1 MRMSRRNFQFLL
13 LMSAGYPL
21 AACEKPVF
29 ALPEADHDLMQPF
42 EAQVRRLLAA
52 LEMIGNPLPLDEVA
66 RLNATFAHSSSA
78 ESVSLI
84 EAILDRHTLLKVN
97 INPEARVT
105 MTRGDA
111 QANLVEHGW
120 RTFLVKVT
128 NQAADTAVLRITSP
142 QAGPMGRPSGND
154 IEAVEDF
161 TIGAVDAV
169 EARERWIALDNWT
182 KQPLQAAL
190 SGLAIE
196 YRVLQIYS
204 RDRGKRE
211 ATLLAVAGPGEQD
224 LDYASTVPV
233 LFECAPANAIR
244 VRVQD
249 ESHDVAV
256 ASLLIT
262 DKLGRVYP
270 AQTKRA
276 LPDLWFQPQIY
287 RKNGETIELPDGAYA
302 IEYGRGPEYRRKQ
315 ISIEVSAG
323 EPASISLPL
332 ERWVH
337 PDTWHYY
344 SGDSHIHAAGCSHY
358 ESPSEGVTPEVMQRQ
373 SEGEALDVGAV
384 LTWAPG
390 WRHQSQ
396 FFSGHVF
403 RSGDSSAE
411 RSMLRYDVEVS
422 GFPSSHCGHLVL
434 LRLHQDTYPGTK
446 AINEWPSWNLPI
458 LQWAKAQGAVAGYAH
473 SGWGMAVDSTDLPNY
488 LIPAFDSCGA
498 NECIIDIT
506 HDGIIHFLS
515 GCDTWPFVELNTWY
529 HLLNCGFTIVFAGET
544 DFPCITD
551 RCTGGGRS
559 YVRLNAPPAGD
570 AGYSDWVQTG
580 MVEGHSYFGDGRS
593 HIFDFKIEGA
603 NSGASGDHI
612 QLGEPSSLHLVAHVC
627 ALLEEAISGASL
639 KIQNASPYEK
649 PYWHL
654 ERSRIGKT
662 NKVSVDLIVNGNA
675 VQSAEIVA
683 DGKTT
688 PVSFDIHL
696 ERSSWV
702 ALRIYP
708 SCHTNPIYVHVAGKP
723 VRASK
728 RSAEWCRRAVDACW
742 QQESLRIRPS
752 ELNAAQQ
759 AYDHARSTYNQIVSE
774 CAT

>member
-1 MRMSRRNFQFLL
+1 MRMSRRTFQFLL
-13 LMSAGYPL
+13 FMSAGYPL
-21 AACEKPVF
+21 TVCGRPAF
-29 ALPEADHDLMQPF
+29 ALSGSDQDLTQPF

-52 LEMIGNPLPLDEVA
+52 LDMIGDPLPPDETA
-66 RLNATFAHSSSA
+66 RLNAMLGQSPRNDT
-78 ESVSLI
+78 VSQM
-84 EAILDRHTLLKVN
+84 EAILDRHVLLKVN
-97 INPEARVT
+97 INPEARVS

-111 QANLVEHGW
+111 RAELVEHGW
-120 RTFLVKVT
+120 RSFLVKVT

-154 IEAVEDF
+154 TEGVEDF

-169 EARERWIALDNWT
+169 EAQQRWIALDNWT

-196 YRVLQIYS
+196 YRILQIYS
-204 RDRGKRE
+204 RDRGQRE
-211 ATLLAVAGPGEQD
+211 ATLVAVAGPGEQD
-224 LDYASTVPV
+224 LDYASMVPV
-233 LFECAPANAIR
+233 LFECAPATAIHIHI
-244 VRVQD
+244 QD
-249 ESHDVAV
+249 ASHGVAV

-262 DKLGRVYP
+262 DKLDRVYP
-270 AQTKRA
+270 VQAKRA

-287 RKNGETIELPDGAYA
+287 RKDGETIELPSGAYV
-302 IEYGRGPEYRRKQ
+302 IEYGRGPEYLRKQ
-315 ISIEVSAG
+315 ISLDLSDG
-323 EPASISLPL
+323 KPASISLPL
-332 ERWVH
+332 ERWVD
-337 PDTWHYY
+337 PETWHYY

-390 WRHQSQ
+390 WRYQSQ
-396 FFSGHVF
+396 FFSGHVLPW
-403 RSGDSSAE
+403 GDSSAV

-434 LRLHQDTYPGTK
+434 LRLHQDTYPGAK
-446 AINEWPSWNLPI
+446 AIDEWPSWNLPI
-458 LQWAKAQGAVAGYAH
+458 LRWAKAQGAVTGYAH

-498 NECIIDIT
+498 NECIIDVT
-506 HDGIIHFLS
+506 HEDMIHFLS

-559 YVRLNAPPAGD
+559 YVRLSAPPAGD
-570 AGYSDWVQTG
+570 AGYSDWVQAG
-580 MVEGHSYFGDGRS
+580 MVNGDSYFGDGRS
-593 HIFDFKIEGA
+593 HIFDLKAEA
-603 NSGASGDHI
+603 ASSGASGDHI
-612 QLGEPSSLHLVAHVC
+612 RLREPSNLHLVAHVC
-627 ALLEEAISGASL
+627 ALLEEISEASS
-639 KIQNASPYEK
+639 KIQNASPYDK

-662 NKVSVDLIVNGNA
+662 NKVPVDLVVNGRA
-675 VQSAEIVA
+675 VQSVEIVA
-683 DGKTT
+683 DGKSR
-688 PVSFDIHL
+688 PVSFDLQL
-696 ERSSWV
+696 EQSSWV

-708 SCHTNPIYVHVAGKP
+708 SCHTNPIYVHVGGKP
-723 VRASK
+723 VRASRK
-728 RSAEWCRRAVDACW
+728 SAEWCRKSVDACW
-742 QQESLRIRPS
+742 RQKSLRIRPS

-759 AYDHARSTYNQIVSE
+759 AYDHARSTYDRIISE
-774 CAT
+774 CAS

>member
-1 MRMSRRNFQFLL
+1 MSRRTFHFLL
-13 LMSAGYPL
+13 FMSAGYPL
-21 AACEKPVF
+21 AVCGEPAF
-29 ALPEADHDLMQPF
+29 AHSGVDQDLTQPF

-52 LEMIGNPLPLDEVA
+52 LEMIGDPLPPDEAA
-66 RLNATFAHSSSA
+66 RLNAIFAKSPRNDT
-78 ESVSLI
+78 VSLI
-84 EAILDRHTLLKVN
+84 EGILDRHTLLKVN
-97 INPEARVT
+97 INPEARVS

-111 QANLVEHGW
+111 QAELVEHGW
-120 RTFLVKVT
+120 RSFLVKVT

-154 IEAVEDF
+154 TEGVEDF

-169 EARERWIALDNWT
+169 EAQERWIALDNWT

-196 YRVLQIYS
+196 YRILQIYS
-204 RDRGKRE
+204 RDRGQRE
-211 ATLLAVAGPGEQD
+211 ATLVAIAGPGEQD
-224 LDYASTVPV
+224 LDFASTVPV
-233 LFECAPANAIR
+233 LFACAPANAILIHIE
-244 VRVQD
+244 D
-249 ESHDVAV
+249 ESPGHAA

-270 AQTKRA
+270 AQAKRA

-287 RKNGETIELPDGAYA
+287 RKDGETIELSDGNYL
-302 IEYGRGPEYRRKQ
+302 IEYGRGPEYLRKQ
-315 ISIEVSAG
+315 LSLNVSG
-323 EPASISLPL
+323 EKPASISLPL
-332 ERWVH
+332 ERWAH
-337 PDTWHYY
+337 PHTWGYY

-373 SEGEALDVGAV
+373 SQGEALDVGAV

-390 WRHQSQ
+390 WRYQSQ
-396 FFSGHVF
+396 FFNAHVF
-403 RSGDSSAE
+403 RSADSSAE
-411 RSMLRYDVEVS
+411 GSMLRYDVEVS

-434 LRLHQDTYPGTK
+434 LRLSQDTYPGAKT
-446 AINEWPSWNLPI
+446 IDDWPSWNLPI
-458 LQWAKAQGAVAGYAH
+458 LKWAKAQGAVTGYAH

-498 NECIIDIT
+498 NECIIDVT
-506 HDGIIHFLS
+506 HDDTIHFLS

-551 RCTGGGRS
+551 KCTGGGRS
-559 YVRLNAPPAGD
+559 YVRLSAPPAGD
-570 AGYSDWVQTG
+570 TGYSDWVQTG
-580 MVEGHSYFGDGRS
+580 MIKGDSYFGDGRS
-593 HIFDFKIEGA
+593 HIVDFNVEGTS
-603 NSGASGDHI
+603 SGASGDHI
-612 QLGEPSSLHLVAHVC
+612 QFSEPSKLQLVAHVC
-627 ALLEEAISGASL
+627 ALLEEISDASS
-639 KIQNASPYEK
+639 KIQNASSYEK

-662 NKVSVDLIVNGNA
+662 NKVPLDLVVNGKA
-675 VQSAEIVA
+675 VQSVEIVA
-683 DGKTT
+683 DGKSR
-688 PVSFDIHL
+688 PVSFDLHL
-696 ERSSWV
+696 NQSSWV

-708 SCHTNPIYVHVAGKP
+708 SCHTNPIYIHIAGKP

-728 RSAEWCRRAVDACW
+728 KSAEWCRKAVDACW
-742 QQESLRIRPS
+742 QQKSLRIRPS
-752 ELNAAQQ
+752 ELKGAEQ
-759 AYDHARSTYNQIVSE
+759 AYDHARSIYDRIVSD